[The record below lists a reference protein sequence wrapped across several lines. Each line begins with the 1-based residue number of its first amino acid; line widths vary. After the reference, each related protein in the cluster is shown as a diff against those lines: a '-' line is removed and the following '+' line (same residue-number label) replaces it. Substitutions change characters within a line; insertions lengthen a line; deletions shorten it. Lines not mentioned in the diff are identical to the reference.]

1 MKIAYGGIRLRDKGN
16 QSDRTIEK
24 IKGKVSFLSGA
35 DGKED
40 FPQSTKQLFR
50 VSIDLFGK
58 NEYP

>member
-1 MKIAYGGIRLRDKGN
+1 MTIAYAEIRLRDRGN
-16 QSDRTIEK
+16 QSDRPIEK
-24 IKGKVSFLSGA
+24 ITGKASFLSGA

-50 VSIDLFGK
+50 VNIDLFRK